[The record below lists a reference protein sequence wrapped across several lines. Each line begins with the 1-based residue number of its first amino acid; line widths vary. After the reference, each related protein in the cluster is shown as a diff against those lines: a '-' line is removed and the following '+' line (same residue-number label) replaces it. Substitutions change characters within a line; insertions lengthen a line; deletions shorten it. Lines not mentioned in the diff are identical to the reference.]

1 MRELVTRVRD
11 ALSVE
16 RREAEL
22 IVATLLNRPRFSVYF
37 NEPVDDRTRTFL
49 AMKVV
54 QLKQGVPIEYIT
66 NSAQFLDYRLYIHPG
81 VFIPRTETEYFVE
94 LIIKKAMRSPDMI
107 LDVGTGTGA
116 ISIALAHAF
125 PSSTIIATDISENA
139 LACARTNIA
148 RYQLVQRIHLVRTDM
163 LKGLNATYDLIVSN
177 PPYVPRSRLHSLP
190 KSVKYY
196 EPLIALNGGEN
207 GTKFTKV
214 LIENSVRVMKD
225 HGCMAIEIDEEAES
239 DLADFL
245 KTNTGLHYG
254 FEKDLFQKSR
264 YMFLEKKQ

>member
-11 ALSVE
+11 TLCVE

-22 IVATLLNRPRFSVYF
+22 IVAALLDRPRFSVYF
-37 NEPVDDRTRTFL
+37 NEPIDDRARTL
-49 AMKVV
+49 LVMKVA

-66 NSAQFLDYRLYIHPG
+66 NRTQFLDYQLCVHPG

-94 LIIKKAMRSPDMI
+94 LIIKKTKRPPDSI

-139 LACARTNIA
+139 LTCARTNIA
-148 RYQLVQRIHLVRTDM
+148 RYRLIQRIHLVRTDM
-163 LKGLNATYDLIVSN
+163 LKGLAAPFDLIVSN

-196 EPLIALNGGEN
+196 EPLIALNGGED

-214 LIENSVRVMKD
+214 LIENSVPVMKD
-225 HGCMAIEIDEEAES
+225 RGCIAIEIDEEAES
-239 DLADFL
+239 DLTDYL
-245 KTNTGLHYG
+245 KTNTCLHYS
-254 FEKDLFQKSR
+254 FKKDLFQKSR
-264 YMFLEKKQ
+264 YVFLEKR